1 MRLSVIIA
9 ARNEES
15 RLPPT
20 LEAVAR
26 HIDDKGMDAEVI
38 VVDAGSTDSTAA
50 VAESFR
56 PRFARLSVLAVE
68 DTGIRCNKGL
78 AIRRGMLAA
87 TGDVRCFIDADN
99 GAPFSQIERLLGA
112 LDDADVVIGSRY
124 VPGGDPGRRSVTRM
138 FVSRA
143 GNLVFRFLLGVPQR
157 DTHCPLKLFRAAA
170 ADALFS
176 RSLIDGLGFDAEIL
190 AIAPRLGLRVAE
202 VPVAWRAIEGS
213 KVGWATIIES
223 LTEVRV
229 IRRNLASGAYRIPA
243 AGEFARPAEGR

>member
-9 ARNEES
+9 ARNEEL

-26 HIDDKGMDAEVI
+26 HIEEQGMDAEVI
-38 VVDAGSTDSTAA
+38 VVDAGSTDATAA

-56 PRFARLSVLAVE
+56 PRFADLSVLAVE

-99 GAPFSQIERLLGA
+99 GAPFSQVDRLLGA
-112 LDDADVVIGSRY
+112 LEGADVVIGSRY
-124 VPGGDPGRRSVTRM
+124 VPGGDPGRRSMTRM

-143 GNLVFRFLLGVPQR
+143 GNLIFRLFLGVTQR

-176 RSLIDGLGFDAEIL
+176 RSLIDGLGFDAEVL

-202 VPVAWRAIEGS
+202 VPVTWRAVEGS
-213 KVGWATIIES
+213 KVGWATIGES
-223 LTEVRV
+223 LHEVRV

-243 AGEFARPAEGR
+243 AGELGAPGGGR